1 MAIRFKVLG
10 GAGQDNALWVE
21 VDSGQGIRRLLFDCG
36 EGCLSSLAFADVQ
49 STDHLFFS
57 HFHMDHVSGFDSF
70 FRANFNRED
79 RANRIW
85 GPPGSG
91 RILQHRFQSYLWN
104 LHEGL
109 NAVWRVSDIGETDIR
124 TWRYE
129 LPDAF
134 ETAHEEAAVVR
145 DGALVLDE
153 DDFIVEAM
161 TMDHRT
167 PSMAYRVTEKTR
179 WNIDPTALA
188 ALGLRPGP
196 WLKALK
202 DPVELPD
209 EVMVEGRPAGELREK
224 LLVPTP
230 GDSIAYLTDFLMDEA
245 AAARLEPWLAGCKT
259 VVCESQYRAADL
271 ELALKN
277 YHMTAVQGAAVARR
291 AGVEDLVLI
300 HVSSRY
306 TREEWMT
313 LLDEARDV
321 FPGARFA
328 EGWGMG

>member
-10 GAGQDNALWVE
+10 GPGRDNALWVE
-21 VDSGQGIRRLLFDCG
+21 VDSGRSIRRLLFDCG
-36 EGCLSSLAFADVQ
+36 EGCLTELAQAEVQ
-49 STDHLFFS
+49 AIDHLFFS
-57 HFHMDHVSGFDSF
+57 HYHMDHVAGFDGY
-70 FRANFNRED
+70 FRTNFDRES
-79 RANRIW
+79 RPNRIW

-109 NAVWRVSDIGETDIR
+109 NATWRVSDLEEEEVR

-129 LPDAF
+129 LPEAF
-134 ETAHEEAAVVR
+134 EVAHEELAVLR
-145 DGALVLDE
+145 DGPLVLEE
-153 DDFIVEAM
+153 DDFTVEAL

-167 PSMAYRVTEKTR
+167 PSMAYRVSEKTR
-179 WNIDPTALA
+179 WNIDPAAMA

-202 DPVELPD
+202 DPRELPD
-209 EVMVEGRPAGELREK
+209 EALVDGRPAGELRER

-230 GDSIAYLTDFLMDEA
+230 GDSVAYLTDFLMDEA
-245 AAARLEPWLAGCKT
+245 AVERLAPWLAGCKT
-259 VVCESQYRAADL
+259 LVCESQYRASDI

-277 YHMTAVQGAAVARR
+277 YHMTSVQGAALAKR
-291 AGVEDLVLI
+291 AGVEELVLI

-306 TREEWMT
+306 TWEEWAA
-313 LLDEARDV
+313 LLEEARAV
-321 FPGARFA
+321 FPGARYGFL
-328 EGWGMG
+328 EGLG

>member
-10 GAGQDNALWVE
+10 GAGEDNALWVE
-21 VDSGQGIRRLLFDCG
+21 VDSGQSIHRLLFDCG
-36 EGCLSSLAFADVQ
+36 EGCLSALPLAEVQ
-49 STDHLFFS
+49 AADHLFFS
-57 HFHMDHVSGFDSF
+57 HFHMDHVAGFDTF
-70 FRANFNRED
+70 FRANFNRES

-109 NAVWRVSDIGETDIR
+109 NAVWRVSDIGETDLK

-134 ETAHEEAAVVR
+134 ETAHEEAAVLR

-153 DDFIVEAM
+153 GDFTVEAL

-202 DPVELPD
+202 DPLELPD
-209 EVMVEGRPAGELREK
+209 DAPVEGRPAGELRER

-230 GDSIAYLTDFLMDEA
+230 GDSIAYLTDFLLDEA
-245 AAARLEPWLAGCKT
+245 AAERLETWLAGCGT

-271 ELALKN
+271 ELALKH
-277 YHMTAVQGAAVARR
+277 YHMTSVQGAAVARR
-291 AGVEDLVLI
+291 AGVEELVLI

-306 TREEWMT
+306 TREERAE
-313 LLDEARDV
+313 LLEEARTV
-321 FPGARFA
+321 FATARFP
-328 EGWGMG
+328 EGWG

>member
-10 GAGQDNALWVE
+10 AAGRDNALWVE
-21 VDSGQGIRRLLFDCG
+21 VDSGRGIRRLLFDCG
-36 EGCLSSLAFADVQ
+36 EGCLSGLALAEVQ
-49 STDHLFFS
+49 ATDHLFFS
-57 HFHMDHVSGFDSF
+57 HFHMDHVAGFDSF
-70 FRANFNRED
+70 FRTNFNRED

-109 NAVWRVSDIGETDIR
+109 SAVWRVSDIGETDIK

-134 ETAHEEAAVVR
+134 ETAHEEASELR

-153 DDFIVEAM
+153 DDFTVEAM

-167 PSMAYRVTEKTR
+167 PCMAYRVTEKTR
-179 WNIDPTALA
+179 WNIDPAALA
-188 ALGLRPGP
+188 AMGLKPGA

-202 DPVELPD
+202 DPEELPD
-209 EVMVEGRPAGELREK
+209 EVLVEGRPAGELREK

-230 GDSIAYLTDFLMDEA
+230 GDSIAYLTDFLMDEPA
-245 AAARLEPWLAGCKT
+245 AERLAGWLAGCRT
-259 VVCESQYRAADL
+259 MVCESQYRAADL
-271 ELALKN
+271 ELAERN
-277 YHMTAVQGAAVARR
+277 YHMTSVQGAALAERIG
-291 AGVEDLVLI
+291 ADDLVLI

-306 TREEWMT
+306 TWDEWT
-313 LLDEARDV
+313 GLLEEARAV
-321 FPGARFA
+321 FPRARFA
-328 EGWGMG
+328 ERWGE

>member
-36 EGCLSSLAFADVQ
+36 EGCLAALAFAEVQ
-49 STDHLFFS
+49 ATDHLFFS

-109 NAVWRVSDIGETDIR
+109 SATWRVSDIGESAIR

-145 DGALVLDE
+145 EGALALEE
-153 DDFIVEAM
+153 DDFTVEAM
-161 TMDHRT
+161 TMDHRA

-179 WNIDPTALA
+179 WNVDVAA
-188 ALGLRPGP
+188 MGALGLRAGA

-202 DPVELPD
+202 DPLELPD
-209 EVMVEGRPAGELREK
+209 DAIIEGRPAGELREK

-230 GDSIAYLTDFLMDEA
+230 GDSIAYLTDFLMDESA
-245 AAARLEPWLAGCKT
+245 AERLEPWLAGCKA

-271 ELALKN
+271 ELAQKN
-277 YHMTAVQGAAVARR
+277 FHMTAVQGAAVAKR
-291 AGVEDLVLI
+291 AGVGDLVLI

-306 TREEWMT
+306 PREEWAA
-313 LLDEARDV
+313 LLEEARAV
-321 FPGARFA
+321 FPGARFP